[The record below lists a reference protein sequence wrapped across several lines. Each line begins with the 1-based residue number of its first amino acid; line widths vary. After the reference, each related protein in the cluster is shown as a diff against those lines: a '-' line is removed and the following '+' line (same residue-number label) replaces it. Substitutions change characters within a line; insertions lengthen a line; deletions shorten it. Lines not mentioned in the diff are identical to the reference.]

1 VLKLNIFTIP
11 WQQLI
16 YSTAYIHAR
25 KNVKRKPTQPHA
37 SLTYSP
43 FQSCFHSHCDFTFFS
58 LVCLFQHYAL
68 DNCKYSYKYD
78 SRPVLYCT
86 WYCLLHTIRIYDGIP
101 MDRYI
106 YMPIF
111 HSIPFHIL
119 TCIHILRLSIQ
130 IQRIRKPTHP
140 PFLIPNLYNTIMIL
154 R

>member
-1 VLKLNIFTIP
+1 MLKLNIFTIP

-68 DNCKYSYKYD
+68 DNCKS
-78 SRPVLYCT
+78 VT
-86 WYCLLHTIRIYDGIP
+86 NTIRVQYCIVPGTACCILFVYMMVFQWIDIYICLYSIP
-101 MDRYI
+101 Y
-106 YMPIF
+106 
-111 HSIPFHIL
+111 HSIYLHVYTFYVSLFRFSASVNPHI
-119 TCIHILRLSIQ
+119 H
-130 IQRIRKPTHP
+130 H
-140 PFLIPNLYNTIMIL
+140 F
-154 R
+154 